1 MQTRLLITIII
12 LAAVLAPAQAGS
24 IYAKRDQTAVKPIYA
39 DDKANQIGDVL
50 TIVILEDSKID
61 NQVDRDLSKNTER
74 SLSIRNEDIFIDK
87 FQPIPNVGISTSGE
101 KSHESEADYTDE
113 RTFEDQITV
122 VVEDIHPNGNLVVIG
137 TRTRDVSGDKQ
148 TIQIS
153 GIVRPR
159 DIAFDNTVP
168 SSKVANLT
176 LVNLTDGP
184 SKDFN
189 NPGWLASLIDKI
201 WPF

>member
-1 MQTRLLITIII
+1 MLIRLLITI
-12 LAAVLAPAQAGS
+12 AVLMGVFAPARAGS
-24 IYAKRDQTAVKPIYA
+24 IYAKRDQATVKAIYA

-50 TIVILEDSKID
+50 TILILEDSKID
-61 NQVDRDLSKNTER
+61 SEVERDLSKNTSR
-74 SLSIRNEDIFIDK
+74 SISVDSEDIFINK
-87 FQPIPNVGISTSGE
+87 FKPIPDFGVGTSSE
-101 KSHESEADYTDE
+101 KSHESESDYTDE
-113 RTFEDQITV
+113 RTFEDRITV
-122 VVEDIHPNGNLVVIG
+122 VVEDVHPNGNLVVIG

-189 NPGWLASLIDKI
+189 NPGWLAKILDKI